1 MKSAIVVL
9 ALAAALVLQA
19 TLAGLFIGGTMAV
32 NLVLVAVVYVA
43 LAYGPMTGLLAGTL
57 GGLTQDTLGGGI
69 VGTGGLTKTLIGFVV
84 GVLSAQFNLS
94 STVPRLVMFV
104 AATFVHEL
112 MFQGLQAI
120 TVGRPFALKWSAVLV
135 QALVNALVGVTAFLL
150 VEQGPGALQRRR
162 MRRSSLGK
170 RRF

>member
-1 MKSAIVVL
+1 
-9 ALAAALVLQA
+9 
-19 TLAGLFIGGTMAV
+19 
-32 NLVLVAVVYVA
+32 
-43 LAYGPMTGLLAGTL
+43 
-57 GGLTQDTLGGGI
+57 
-69 VGTGGLTKTLIGFVV
+69 
-84 GVLSAQFNLS
+84 
-94 STVPRLVMFV
+94 
-104 AATFVHEL
+104 